1 MLIKSQKIY
10 NLSTILRKL
19 TTNEINFIYIVHKLF
34 LLEFI

>member
-19 TTNEINFIYIVHKLF
+19 TTNEINFIYIVQKLF